1 MYAVIVRVVVKWTSL
16 LFSIVFGWSAQ
27 YVHIVQRKRIERSHF
42 SCFYLFSIYLILD
55 LSRLFFLCWLQ
66 QYCNVHGTQFV
77 HMEKDRRPC
86 EGVSERE
93 RDSEKSQSYGVA
105 SAPRLTYQ
113 QWKTAVHDLTISIFL
128 PSESRCFVQ
137 YYITIVDIGRSLF
150 IIFTILVSTIKTI
163 SEGKRNT
170 KERVKWRKK
179 KKQDDWNHR
188 RETLFLCGAPSS
200 DSLTNRSEYVDYLKR
215 KEPDTNLLQR

>member
-1 MYAVIVRVVVKWTSL
+1 MNISSIFHRVWLVGSICTHCTTQTNRALTFQLFLPFLHLFDIGFVEVV
-16 LFSIVFGWSAQ
+16 
-27 YVHIVQRKRIERSHF
+27 
-42 SCFYLFSIYLILD
+42 
-55 LSRLFFLCWLQ
+55 FFCWLQ
-66 QYCNVHGTQFV
+66 QYCNVHGTQSI
-77 HMEKDRRPC
+77 HMEKDSRPC

-170 KERVKWRKK
+170 KERESNGGKTET
-179 KKQDDWNHR
+179 R
-188 RETLFLCGAPSS
+188 R
-200 DSLTNRSEYVDYLKR
+200 LKS
-215 KEPDTNLLQR
+215 

>member
-1 MYAVIVRVVVKWTSL
+1 MLL
-16 LFSIVFGWSAQ
+16 LFALLLSEHLFYFPSCLVGRLNMYTLYNANESSAHISVVFTFSPFIWYWICRGCFFSVGFSNIVMYMEHNPSIW
-27 YVHIVQRKRIERSHF
+27 RKTVDHVKE
-42 SCFYLFSIYLILD
+42 
-55 LSRLFFLCWLQ
+55 W
-66 QYCNVHGTQFV
+66 VK
-77 HMEKDRRPC
+77 EKETRK
-86 EGVSERE
+86 
-93 RDSEKSQSYGVA
+93 KSQSYGVA

-170 KERVKWRKK
+170 KERVQWKEK